1 MTKYSPAPWTWTDD
15 CSQLDSSDGWQILS
29 DYGYG
34 VAADIAGH
42 RNLLCGDY
50 DTKLVNGRLIAAAPD
65 LFELVQDML
74 ANFHDQECND
84 EVIEIVARAKFTI
97 AKVLGESA

>member
-1 MTKYSPAPWTWTDD
+1 MSKHTPAPWKWHDD
-15 CSQLDSSDGWQILS
+15 YSQLYQSKYDCVASDVVVL
-29 DYGYG
+29 D
-34 VAADIAGH
+34 GH
-42 RNLLCGDY
+42 QMLDGIREVRFANA
-50 DTKLVNGRLIAAAPD
+50 RLIAAAPD